1 MKAHFKCILIDN
13 HDSFVF
19 NLYRYLNELMPGAIL
34 IMKNDEIDYDRIR
47 EAEMI
52 VISPGPDIPKNA
64 GKLMDVLLEFHDK
77 KPILGICLGH
87 QAIIEFFGGKL
98 IKLKTVYHGIQS
110 KIHVNDPD
118 DILYKDIESPFKA
131 GRYHSWAAD
140 KRNLPTELII
150 TATDED
156 GQIMGISHAIY
167 SVHGV
172 QFHPES
178 IMTPAG
184 RKILS
189 NFVHNHKAT
198 TFIEQNKTMPER

>member
-1 MKAHFKCILIDN
+1 MKAHSKCILIDN

-34 IMKNDEIDYDRIR
+34 VMKNDEVDFDKIR
-47 EAEMI
+47 KAEMI

-64 GKLMDVLLEFHDK
+64 GRLMDVLLEFHDK

-131 GRYHSWAAD
+131 GSYHSWSAD
-140 KRNLPTELII
+140 KESLPTDLII
-150 TATDED
+150 TTTDED
-156 GQIMGISHAIY
+156 RQIMGISHATY

-178 IMTPAG
+178 IMTPSG

-189 NFVHNHKAT
+189 NFVHNHKAL
-198 TFIEQNKTMPER
+198 TFIEQSKTMSER